1 MPERPATVRERI
13 MVHLDA
19 RDSSAN
25 PGDQVTKFR
34 ETIAQQ
40 DYFQQMLDKTNGLQ
54 LASPPT
60 APMVVDGKQY
70 VLFTLDCRFPEVIR

>member
-1 MPERPATVRERI
+1 

-25 PGDQVTKFR
+25 PGDQVNKFR

-40 DYFQQMLDKTNGLQ
+40 DYFLKMLDKTNGLQ
-54 LASPPT
+54 LANPPS
-60 APMVVDGKQY
+60 APTTIDGKQY